1 MKLLGQ
7 RNPPMMDS
15 LNREV
20 DDNCKR
26 HGGWGAR
33 LDGKVNVS
41 EQPINAVNC
50 NRPKTLIGL
59 SQKAK

>member
-1 MKLLGQ
+1 
-7 RNPPMMDS
+7 MMDS
-15 LNREV
+15 SNREV